1 MFRAALP
8 WIFFV
13 TSVVFSALHYGKISP
28 GNNISWITWYFAL
41 VLYYFSLKSTKEPKF
56 WTKNTTVLILF
67 TTFIYFL
74 SHLWNYNIAPW
85 NNFGLFDDAAWDI
98 YFAKNHIFNHTP
110 YQAAFFDSVGVI
122 SRETLFHYYASTAFK
137 LFGYN
142 LGVFNGSLIV
152 LGFFTVL
159 FTTLL
164 AQEFFSNIIISA
176 LVALIT
182 NFFPLIFLNVFVGHR
197 YVIALPLMMASYYFL
212 YSGFRLT
219 SHRRVF
225 CGGLFAGLCIE
236 SSVMGKQYV
245 MALLGT
251 AALWLIANRKNPVQK
266 FKFSLAWTFISS
278 FFITAAPLFIYIY
291 YAGPLYSIRES
302 SLIHIF
308 VDNFKTHGMQGLQTN
323 YQAFKDVFFAPFTY
337 ARRFLPDFLA
347 IPWGYYPLLLV
358 GSVISVVKKRYEIF
372 LISTVILA
380 GAFVAG
386 TADYRILLAGGVWV
400 LAMGFALDES
410 FKFALQKKKS
420 HKRYVALILFFSF
433 IFGLGPSVHYLFG
446 LSHDTKRIF
455 YFSHKDVAVARYIQD
470 VVAGEQKPS
479 VDMKQNEFNRTYT
492 KPNLETDFFFCPETG
507 YAITHL
513 YLQNYNDNKILSFC
527 QKAPYT
533 LFKVDEILKIN
544 LNAIKDYVPAN
555 NDLQLM
561 WEVSDKITPI
571 TDIFRTFAKY
581 GHDEILTGQIEGV
594 DFKIYSLVIERKN
607 LEDFKKELA
616 KKTLP
621 VLN

>member
-1 MFRAALP
+1 MVSAWYLALIP
-8 WIFFV
+8 
-13 TSVVFSALHYGKISP
+13 
-28 GNNISWITWYFAL
+28 
-41 VLYYFSLKSTKEPKF
+41 YYFLLKPTKEPKF
-56 WTKNTTVLILF
+56 WTKNTTILILF

-98 YFAKNHIFNHTP
+98 YFAKNHVFNHTP

-122 SRETLFHYYASTAFK
+122 SRETLFHYYASAAFK

-142 LGVFNGSLIV
+142 LEVFNGSLII

-164 AQEFFSNIIISA
+164 AQESFSNIIISV

-212 YSGFRLT
+212 YSGFRL
-219 SHRRVF
+219 SSKRRVF
-225 CGGLFAGLCIE
+225 FGGLFAGLCIE
-236 SSVMGKQYV
+236 SSVMGKQYII
-245 MALLGT
+245 ALLGT
-251 AALWLIANRKNPVQK
+251 ALLWLIANRKSPLQK
-266 FKFSLAWTFISS
+266 IKFSLAWTFIFS
-278 FFITAAPLFIYIY
+278 FFITAAPLLVYIY

-308 VDNFKTHGMQGLQTN
+308 VDNFKTYGMHGLQTN
-323 YQAFKDVFFAPFTY
+323 YQAFKNVFFGPFTY

-358 GSVISVVKKRYEIF
+358 GSIISVVKKRYEIF
-372 LISTVILA
+372 LISAVTLA

-386 TADYRILLAGGVWV
+386 AADYRILLAGGVWV
-400 LAMGFALDES
+400 LAMAFALDES
-410 FKFALQKKKS
+410 FKFAFQKKS
-420 HKRYVALILFFSF
+420 SLKRNVALILFFSF
-433 IFGLGPSVHYLFG
+433 LLGLVPSVQYLFK
-446 LSHDTKRIF
+446 LSIDPKRIF

-470 VVAGEQKPS
+470 VVAGEQNPT
-479 VDMKQNEFNRTYT
+479 VDMKQNEFNRNYT
-492 KPNLETDFFFCPETG
+492 RPNLETDFLFCPETG
-507 YAITHL
+507 YAVTHL
-513 YLQNYNDNKILSFC
+513 YLQNYNDNKILSLC
-527 QKAPYT
+527 LNAPYN
-533 LFKVDEILKIN
+533 LFQVDEILRIN
-544 LNAIKDYVPAN
+544 LNTIKNYTPVN

-561 WEVSDKITPI
+561 WQVSDKITPVI
-571 TDIFRTFAKY
+571 KVFRPFAKY
-581 GHDEILTGQIEGV
+581 GHDKTFVGRIEGV
-594 DFKIYSLVIERKN
+594 EFKIYSLFIERRN

-616 KKTLP
+616 EKIVPTLK
-621 VLN
+621 